1 MNDAQERTAQK
12 RLSGMTGFSVII
24 AGQVIS
30 VLASMMTNF
39 ALTIWLWEQTR
50 EATGLAI
57 VQVAFIVPMMLMSP
71 IAGAFVD
78 RYDRK
83 LMMMISDLTAVT
95 ATIGIFV
102 LHLTGNLEIWH
113 IYVAAVINGLGNAFQ
128 WPAYSAVISTMVP
141 KAQYSRANGLMS
153 LVEAGPGVFAP
164 MIASALLPLIGMN
177 GILLIDIITFG
188 FAVGTLLLVTI
199 PTPEKTVE
207 GQQGKQSLLSE
218 SVFGFKYIF
227 KRPSLLGLQTLF
239 LFGNLFAG
247 ITFATFA
254 PMVLSRSGDNYQWLA
269 STQTAGAVGAIAG
282 GLLLSTWKGFK
293 KYSTGVILG
302 WAFTGILVTAYGF
315 SNLLWVWI
323 PVLFIESICISLVN
337 TSNQALW
344 QSKVAPDAQ
353 GRVFA
358 ARRLIAMAT
367 QPIAPLIGGVLADQ
381 VLEPGMANEGS
392 GMFKLFSP
400 LVGTGP
406 GSGMAILFV
415 IGGLLILAV
424 GLVGFSI
431 PQIRNVEDILPDH
444 DQLKRPE
451 AETAPAS

>member
-12 RLSGMTGFSVII
+12 RLSGMTGFTVVIT
-24 AGQVIS
+24 GQIIS

-39 ALTIWLWEQTR
+39 ALSIWLWEHTHK
-50 EATGLAI
+50 AMGMAA
-57 VQVAFIVPMMLMSP
+57 VNVAFIIPMMVMSP

-83 LMMMISDLTAVT
+83 LMMMISDLTAVL
-95 ATIGIFV
+95 ATVMIFI
-102 LHLTGNLEIWH
+102 LYLTGALEVWH
-113 IYVAAVINGLGNAFQ
+113 IYVAAVINGFGNAFQ

-141 KAQYSRANGLMS
+141 KEQYSRANGMMS

-164 MIASALLPLIGMN
+164 MIASAVLPIIGTS

-188 FAVGTLLLVTI
+188 LAVGALLIVHI
-199 PTPEKTVE
+199 PSPEQTVE
-207 GQQGKQSLLSE
+207 GQSGKKNLLTE
-218 SVFGFKYIF
+218 AFYGFPYIF

-239 LFGNLFAG
+239 LFGNLFTG

-254 PMVLSRSGDNYQWLA
+254 PMVLSRSNDNYQWLA
-269 STQTAGAVGAIAG
+269 SVQTAGAVGGIAG
-282 GLLLSTWKGFK
+282 GLLMSAWKGFK

-302 WAFTGILVTAYGF
+302 WASTGLLITALGF
-315 SNLLWVWI
+315 SSTLWVWLPMMAI
-323 PVLFIESICISLVN
+323 QSIAINLIN

-367 QPIAPLIGGVLADQ
+367 QPIAPLIGGLLADQ
-381 VLEPGMANEGS
+381 VLEPGMATETS
-392 GMFKLFSP
+392 SLFKIFSP
-400 LVGTGP
+400 WVGTGP

-415 IGGLLILAV
+415 IGGFLIVAV
-424 GLVGFSI
+424 GIVGFSI
-431 PQIRNVEDILPDH
+431 PQIRNVEEILPDH
-444 DQLKRPE
+444 DQLAK
-451 AETAPAS
+451 AELEGANG

>member
-1 MNDAQERTAQK
+1 MSNTHK
-12 RLSGMTGFSVII
+12 RLSGMSGFTVVI
-24 AGQVIS
+24 AGQIVS

-39 ALTIWLWEQTR
+39 ALSIWMWERTR
-50 EATGLAI
+50 QATAMAGI
-57 VQVAFIVPMMLMSP
+57 NVAFIIPMMIMSP

-83 LMMMISDLTAVT
+83 LMMMISDLTAVL
-95 ATIGIFV
+95 ATVFIFI
-102 LHLTGNLEIWH
+102 LHLSGSLEVWH
-113 IYVAAVINGLGNAFQ
+113 IYVAAVINGFGNAFQ

-141 KAQYSRANGLMS
+141 KEQYSRANGMMS

-164 MIASALLPLIGMN
+164 MIASAILPIIGIG
-177 GILLIDIITFG
+177 GIMLVDIITFG
-188 FAVGTLLLVTI
+188 LAVGALLIVHI
-199 PTPEKTVE
+199 PAPERTVE
-207 GQQGKQSLLSE
+207 GEQGKQSLISE
-218 SVFGFKYIF
+218 SVYGFKYIF

-239 LFGNLFAG
+239 LFGNLFTG

-254 PMVLSRSGDNYQWLA
+254 PMVLSRSNDNYQWLA
-269 STQTAGAVGAIAG
+269 SVQTFGAIGGIAG
-282 GLLLSTWKGFK
+282 GLLMSTWKGFK

-302 WAFTGILVTAYGF
+302 WAITGLLVVAFGV
-315 SNLLWVWI
+315 SASLWVWL
-323 PVLFIESICISLVN
+323 PTLVLQSIFIALIN

-381 VLEPGMANEGS
+381 VLEPGMANEAS
-392 GMFKLFSP
+392 GMFTLFSP
-400 LVGTGP
+400 IVGTGP

-415 IGGLLILAV
+415 IGGLLVVTV
-424 GLVGFSI
+424 GMIGFSI
-431 PQIRNVEDILPDH
+431 PQIRNVEEILPDH
-444 DQLKRPE
+444 DQLAK
-451 AETAPAS
+451 AEPIHDSAAS